1 MDFSDHVKSLA
12 SRIPRLTE
20 SIQTEEA
27 AKNALIMPF
36 INALGYNVF
45 DPAEVTP
52 EFTADHGIKKGEKV
66 DYAILRDGKP
76 VILIE
81 CKGIDAELNKHHAS
95 QLYRYFSVTDAKV
108 GILTNGIIYRFYSDL
123 ETPNKMDDKPFLEI
137 NMLDLRDPLIDELK
151 RFTKE
156 SFNLDELLTAASE
169 LKYTREIKQILAGE
183 LASPSKG
190 FVKFFTSKVYGGKFT
205 QNTQEYF
212 TGITKKAL
220 TQFINERIN
229 ERLKSAMAEDHP
241 VSEPE
246 ETVSQPPLNSTEV
259 DSNDGIVTTEEEWEA
274 FFILRAILYET
285 VDPNRVVMRD
295 VKSYCGVLL
304 DDNNRKPICRLY
316 FNTKQKYLGLF
327 NESRNEEKI
336 PIEGLSEIFRH
347 SDALKRTAL
356 SYDGSIKSP
365 AP

>member
-1 MDFSDHVKSLA
+1 MDFSDQIKSLA
-12 SRIPRLTE
+12 SRVPRLVE
-20 SIQTEEA
+20 NIKTEEA

-45 DPAEVTP
+45 DPAEVHP

-76 VILIE
+76 TILIE

-95 QLYRYFSVTDAKV
+95 QLYRYFSVTDVKV
-108 GILTNGIIYRFYSDL
+108 GVLTNGIIYRFYSDL

-137 NMLDLRDPLIDELK
+137 NMLDLKDPLIEELK
-151 RFTKE
+151 RFTKDA
-156 SFNLDELLTAASE
+156 FNLDELLTAASE
-169 LKYTREIKQILAGE
+169 LKYTREIKQILALE
-183 LASPSKG
+183 LASPSKE
-190 FVKFFTSKVYGGKFT
+190 FSKYFASKVYSGKFT
-205 QNTQEYF
+205 QSTQEYF
-212 TGITKKAL
+212 TGITKKAF

-229 ERLKSAMAEDHP
+229 ERLKSAMAEDHLTP
-241 VSEPE
+241 KPE
-246 ETVSQPPLNSTEV
+246 EGTPQPQLDEGGT
-259 DSNDGIVTTEEEWEA
+259 DSKDDIVTTEDEREA
-274 FFILRAILYET
+274 FFIVRAILYET
-285 VDPNRVVMRD
+285 VDPKRVVMRD
-295 VKSYCGVLL
+295 VKRYCGILL

-316 FNTKQKYLGLF
+316 LNTKQKYLGLF
-327 NESRNEEKI
+327 DENRNEEKI

-347 SDALKRTAL
+347 SDLLKRTVL